1 MFLRENVLGITAG
14 FSPSDK
20 YRRQHRSDI
29 SASPLM
35 QSFKYPK
42 PIDWGAPLDSMVLP
56 KVKFPYFPV
65 KTAQSIQNTLNRM
78 RVIRREVVG

>member
-14 FSPSDK
+14 FSPK
-20 YRRQHRSDI
+20 RQYREQHRDDI

-35 QSFKYPK
+35 QSFKYAK
-42 PIDWGAPLDSMVLP
+42 SIDWGVPLDSMVLP
-56 KVKFPYFPV
+56 RVKFPYFPV